1 MGVDT
6 QLIFTNESV
15 IPNATSFGDN
25 LKTGINELKVFLG
38 SVNISSVIVGEF
50 SFSQAVLYIYIYNI
64 SITFLLSVADLHLF
78 SCCFSERK
86 LLI

>member
-15 IPNATSFGDN
+15 IPNATIIEDN

-38 SVNISSVIVGEF
+38 SENISSVIVGEF
-50 SFSQAVLYIYIYNI
+50 SFSQAVIYIYIIYQ
-64 SITFLLSVADLHLF
+64 
-78 SCCFSERK
+78 
-86 LLI
+86 